1 MASPRFPQQPPE
13 DDVPEGPLFGAGRDR
28 APGYLASLRSGT
40 VLGQL
45 RTMALVLVV
54 APLLILAISPLIVRG
69 DGGDGGSGAV
79 PLLLCVPLVLG
90 ALVAAAVGPRT
101 PRPLPPGQG
110 REQAAALALVQF
122 RQAVLLRYA
131 LAEGVILLG
140 LPLAIAAETEMVFL
154 VGFVLGYPLLLW
166 LALPT
171 AGMVERIRRRLE
183 ARGVQSHLWAAL
195 LAPALTRA
203 PGASHPGASY
213 PGSPA
218 SGRRPPGQARPGGPG
233 TGSGPVA
240 KS

>member
-13 DDVPEGPLFGAGRDR
+13 DDVPGGPLFGAGRDR

-45 RTMALVLVV
+45 RTLALVLVV

-69 DGGDGGSGAV
+69 GDGGDGV
-79 PLLLCVPLVLG
+79 LPLLLCVPLVAG
-90 ALVAAAVGPRT
+90 ALVTVAVGPRT
-101 PRPLPPGQG
+101 PRPLPPGQD
-110 REQAAALALVQF
+110 RERAAALALVQF
-122 RQAVLLRYA
+122 RQAVLVRYA

-140 LPLAIAAETEMVFL
+140 LPLAIAAETVLVFL
-154 VGFVLGYPLLLW
+154 AGFVLGYPLLLW

-183 ARGVQSHLWAAL
+183 ARGAQSHLWAAL
-195 LAPALTRA
+195 LAPALART
-203 PGASHPGASY
+203 PGASY
-213 PGSPA
+213 PP
-218 SGRRPPGQARPGGPG
+218 RPGGPG
-233 TGSGPVA
+233 TGPGPVS

>member
-13 DDVPEGPLFGAGRDR
+13 DEVPEGPLFGAGRDR

-54 APLLILAISPLIVRG
+54 APPLILAITPLIVRG
-69 DGGDGGSGAV
+69 GDGDGGSDAV

-101 PRPLPPGQG
+101 PRPLEPGQE

-140 LPLAIAAETEMVFL
+140 LPLAIAAETELVFL
-154 VGFVLGYPLLLW
+154 AGFVLGYPLLLW

-183 ARGVQSHLWAAL
+183 ARGAQSHLWAAL
-195 LAPALTRA
+195 LAPALARP
-203 PGASHPGASY
+203 PGAS
-213 PGSPA
+213 
-218 SGRRPPGQARPGGPG
+218 PPPQARPGGPG
-233 TGSGPVA
+233 TGPGPVS